1 LRYSKQL
8 IAWCIISE
16 RLFAMRQLLPISG
29 RLFVMRQLLA
39 LENCHYLVLEFEAD
53 DYYEHTEVDQ

>member
-1 LRYSKQL
+1 MVYHFRGA
-8 IAWCIISE
+8 IP
-16 RLFAMRQLLPISG
+16 MRQLLPISG